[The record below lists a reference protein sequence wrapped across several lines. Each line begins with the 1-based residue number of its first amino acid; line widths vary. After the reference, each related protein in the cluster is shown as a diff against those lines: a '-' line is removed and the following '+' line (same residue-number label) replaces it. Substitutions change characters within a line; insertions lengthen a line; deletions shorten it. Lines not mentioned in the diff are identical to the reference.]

1 MNVLKI
7 KLINA
12 STLIFLNYFKKVNII
27 ILIINVN
34 DDD

>member
-12 STLIFLNYFKKVNII
+12 SALIFLNYFKEADII
-27 ILIINVN
+27 ILIVN
-34 DDD
+34 ASNDG